1 MKNLLSLA
9 VIVAATF
16 FLAGCASGS
25 KYVVE
30 GSGDQLVDGHWV
42 FLEDGA
48 DWTILDSA
56 LIENGA
62 FRIEIQ
68 DRGCRYGVGSGI
80 SLYGS
85 QFRAFR
91 IVSDKWNIFP

>member
-30 GSGDQLVDGHWV
+30 GSGDQLVDLH
-42 FLEDGA
+42 
-48 DWTILDSA
+48 
-56 LIENGA
+56 NGA
-62 FRIEIQ
+62 ARQTLRDTQKKGEEIANLKVYTSC
-68 DRGCRYGVGSGI
+68 DEDMMILANYLMYGRCS
-80 SLYGS
+80 
-85 QFRAFR
+85 A
-91 IVSDKWNIFP
+91 